1 MLIEPV
7 DAARAHVSSH
17 VDPED
22 FDAFWADTLAE
33 AGQHDLDVRLAPVET
48 DLALVDVQDVT
59 FAGSGGTDVRA
70 WLRTPAGATGPLPTV
85 VSYVGYGGGRGRAEE
100 TLIYAA
106 AGFAHLQM
114 DTRGQGSY
122 WSAGDTAD
130 HGEAGPAIPGFM
142 TRGIASRETYY
153 YRRLFTDAVRAVDVA
168 RSLDVVDPARIAV
181 QGGSQGGGMALAVAG
196 LRDDVA
202 AVSAYVPFLCDIER
216 ATHITDAYPYHEV
229 VDYLK
234 THRGR
239 GEDVHA
245 VLRYFDGVAFS
256 RRATAPARFSVGL
269 MDATCP
275 PSTVYGAFNSYAG
288 EKEIVEW
295 EYNGHDGGGID
306 DELGTLAFLRRRM
319 G

>member
-17 VDPED
+17 VDPDD

-33 AGQHDLDVRLAPVET
+33 AAQHDLAVRRTPVET

-100 TLIYAA
+100 SLMYVA
-106 AGFAHLQM
+106 AGYAHLQM
-114 DTRGQGSY
+114 DTRGQGSV
-122 WSAGDTAD
+122 WSTGDTAD
-130 HGEAGPAIPGFM
+130 DHASGPQIPGFM
-142 TRGIASRETYY
+142 TRGIGSRETYY

-181 QGGSQGGGMALAVAG
+181 QGGSQGGGLALAVAG
-196 LRDDVA
+196 LRDDLA

-216 ATHITDAYPYHEV
+216 AARMTDAYPYREIA
-229 VDYLK
+229 DYLK
-234 THRGR
+234 TYRGR
-239 GEDVHA
+239 ADDVHA

-256 RRATAPARFSVGL
+256 RRATAPARFSVAF
-269 MDATCP
+269 MDAICP
-275 PSTVYGAFNSYAG
+275 ASTVYGAFEAYAG
-288 EKEIVEW
+288 EKEIAEW
-295 EYNGHDGGGID
+295 EYSGHEGGGID
-306 DELGTLAFLRRRM
+306 DELGTLAFLRQRLA
-319 G
+319 

>member
-1 MLIEPV
+1 M
-7 DAARAHVSSH
+7 
-17 VDPED
+17 
-22 FDAFWADTLAE
+22 
-33 AGQHDLDVRLAPVET
+33 RLAPVDT

-142 TRGIASRETYY
+142 TRGIASRDTYY

-229 VDYLK
+229 VDYLR

-256 RRATAPARFSVGL
+256 RRATRTGPL
-269 MDATCP
+269 
-275 PSTVYGAFNSYAG
+275 
-288 EKEIVEW
+288 
-295 EYNGHDGGGID
+295 
-306 DELGTLAFLRRRM
+306 LGRAHGRDLPTLHRLRRLQLLR
-319 G
+319 GREGDRRVGVQRPRRRRHRRRARHARVPAAADGLTRPGDEHR